1 MIGVSSYWLLAFA
14 RGLQRENLMKN
25 LETVPL

>member
-14 RGLQRENLMKN
+14 CGLQSENLMNN